1 MPIPVRE
8 PAEYFLWR
16 DAGIGRPASSGSS
29 LRANR
34 GLEGMLAAPLPLPGV
49 GGRASL
55 AVEAEPFHIDS
66 KELDVWPCL
75 PSEEARR
82 LSWDWFWVI
91 GRKGGSEEL
100 YCRWSLRLGE
110 GGTLLDDWAG
120 TLPERGGRSDV

>member
-16 DAGIGRPASSGSS
+16 GTGIGRPASSGCS

-55 AVEAEPFHIDS
+55 AAEAEPFHIVS
-66 KELDVWPCL
+66 KELDVWPRR
-75 PSEEARR
+75 PSEEASR
-82 LSWDWFWVI
+82 LSWDWFRVI
-91 GRKGGSEEL
+91 GRKGGNEEL
-100 YCRWSLRLGE
+100 
-110 GGTLLDDWAG
+110 
-120 TLPERGGRSDV
+120 